1 MNKAKKQPLTPQEQ
15 VELAN
20 LAAMPDEQIDYSD
33 IAASFPKQWRETEQG
48 KFYRPVE
55 KPKL

>member
-15 VELAN
+15 AELAK

-33 IAASFPKQWRETEQG
+33 IVASFPKQWRKSEHG
-48 KFYRPVE
+48 KFYRPTE